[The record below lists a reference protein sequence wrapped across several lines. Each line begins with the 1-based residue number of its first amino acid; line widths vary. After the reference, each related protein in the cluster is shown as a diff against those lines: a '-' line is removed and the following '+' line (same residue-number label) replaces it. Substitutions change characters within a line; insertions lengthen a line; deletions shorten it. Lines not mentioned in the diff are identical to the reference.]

1 MAELKQF
8 TQEDIV
14 NTHGDMFKY
23 RDLYDGF
30 HSKLFDR
37 AKAQIESGEI
47 IDRIEYGDVKAQ
59 NVQTPYIVVNISR
72 MIVDIPTLFI
82 TRSLGKMQTNYP
94 INEMEREDDFE
105 TDEEHIEGTSNNVFE
120 DNLFDLQQET
130 LDQIETNS
138 NFSKWHGMN
147 IKQWQIDGG
156 IVAVP
161 EFINGQIKLTFKE
174 RNVYYE
180 LDDGKTYQLRY
191 IVERGEEKF
200 IHVHEEIEGE
210 DELIGSH
217 TVYKMNEDGELS
229 EVEDEE
235 LIFEI
240 TKLEREERNYILK
253 GRKRTLFVYL
263 PYNPTF
269 MNEYGRSVLMGQEGK
284 QDEVNWTVTRS
295 AQVFERNGKPR
306 ISVSKEVMDRL
317 MQVSMDKYGVDNK
330 FDHRDLEVTTID
342 EDGRSLEIH
351 QIDIA
356 KIGDITYVKDIIKM
370 MLMET
375 QTSEKAIDFFTGEGG
390 RAQSGTAKF
399 YDLFLSIMKSEQMRK
414 QYVEF
419 IQQGVENCMW
429 LLNQD
434 NKDIIVEK
442 PIIVQEDMMPVT
454 SKETSTLNNQSYSA
468 GTQSLEQTVRNNNPD
483 KSEEWIL
490 DEVEKIE
497 GERTSQDSFTLGR
510 GNMTATNFNDNIDP
524 DETEEKSL
532 EEQLK
537 EEME

>member
-240 TKLEREERNYILK
+240 TKLKREERNYILK

>member
-105 TDEEHIEGTSNNVFE
+105 TDEEHIEDTSNNVFE

-269 MNEYGRSVLMGQEGK
+269 MNEYGRSALMGQEGK

>member
-120 DNLFDLQQET
+120 DKLFDLQQET

-210 DELIGSH
+210 NELIGSH

>member
-105 TDEEHIEGTSNNVFE
+105 TDEEHIEDTSNNVFE

-138 NFSKWHGMN
+138 NFSKWHSMN

-524 DETEEKSL
+524 EETEEKSL

>member
-105 TDEEHIEGTSNNVFE
+105 TDEEHIEDTSNNVFE

-200 IHVHEEIEGE
+200 IHVHEEIEGA

-537 EEME
+537 EKME

>member
-105 TDEEHIEGTSNNVFE
+105 TDEEHIEDTSNNVFE

-138 NFSKWHGMN
+138 NFSKWHSMN

-200 IHVHEEIEGE
+200 IHVHEEIEGA

-510 GNMTATNFNDNIDP
+510 GNMTATNFNDNIDT

-532 EEQLK
+532 EGQLK

>member
-105 TDEEHIEGTSNNVFE
+105 TDEEHIEGASNNVFE

-210 DELIGSH
+210 NELIGSH

-269 MNEYGRSVLMGQEGK
+269 MNEYGRSALMGQEGK

>member
-138 NFSKWHGMN
+138 NFSKWHSMN

>member
-105 TDEEHIEGTSNNVFE
+105 TDEEHIEDTSNNVFE

-200 IHVHEEIEGE
+200 IHVHEEIEGA

-532 EEQLK
+532 EGQLK